1 MKNLFILL
9 LSFCTIVSFS
19 AENGMKDKMR
29 KNKVK
34 SQIQWSYKYIKG
46 KPSKKGSKISKT
58 WFDANGNV
66 TKKVNY
72 NRSGQETLVM
82 TYKYDDGSGEKTQF
96 ESYDVGEKAT
106 FKQSFVYQNGKKVKE
121 SIVET
126 TNVSGNNSSN
136 EIEITYKYDNKGRLK
151 EVKKKDAVDFSILS
165 KWVYSYTDNSEN
177 VKEYDKGKYQTKST
191 TKIFDGNRNIVSETI
206 DVYDYK
212 TGEKRHVRILISNK
226 YNKKNM
232 LTEMIKI
239 VDDSFTE
246 KLIYT
251 YDLHG
256 NVTQISKET
265 PVEQPYVNNIYEYDK
280 DLNLKKESWYEGK
293 NIENYSKKT
302 LRYDRKGN
310 MVETTYFYARYN
322 YQILYKYTY
331 EFF

>member
-9 LSFCTIVSFS
+9 LSFCTIVSLS
-19 AENGMKDKMR
+19 AENSVKDKMR

-58 WFDANGNV
+58 WYDAGGNV

-72 NRSGQETLVM
+72 NRSGEETLIM
-82 TYKYDDGSGEKTQF
+82 TYKYDENGKKILF

-106 FKQSFVYQNGKKVKE
+106 FKQTFVYQGENKVKE
-121 SIVET
+121 GITEI
-126 TNVSGNNSSN
+126 TNISGNTSSN
-136 EIEITYKYDNKGRLK
+136 EIVITYKYDDKGRLK
-151 EVKKKDAVDFSILS
+151 EVKKKDAVDFSVHS
-165 KWVYSYTDNSEN
+165 KWIYSYTDNSEN

-191 TKIFDGNRNIVSETI
+191 TKIFDGSRNVVSETI

-226 YNKKNM
+226 YDKKNR
-232 LTEMIKI
+232 LLEMIKI

-251 YDLHG
+251 YDQHD
-256 NVTQISKET
+256 NVTKISKET
-265 PVEQPYVNNIYEYDK
+265 PVEQPYVNNKYEYDK
-280 DLNLKKESWYEGK
+280 NLNLKKESWYEGK

-302 LRYDRKGN
+302 LRYDKRN
-310 MVETTYFYARYN
+310 NLVETTYFYARYN

-331 EFF
+331 EFY